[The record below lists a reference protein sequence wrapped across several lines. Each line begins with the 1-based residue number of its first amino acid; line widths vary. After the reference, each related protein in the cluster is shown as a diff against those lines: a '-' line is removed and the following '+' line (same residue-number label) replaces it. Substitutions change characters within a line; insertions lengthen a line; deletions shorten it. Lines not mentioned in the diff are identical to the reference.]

1 MVSSEV
7 GSCQGGT
14 ETMSFANQLK
24 EMRMLGLWGNS
35 WKETDV
41 LEQVGASVLGEGI
54 RLPRCRYYKA
64 EFRMKGRSHWE
75 KI

>member
-1 MVSSEV
+1 
-7 GSCQGGT
+7 
-14 ETMSFANQLK
+14 
-24 EMRMLGLWGNS
+24 MRMLGLWGNS

-41 LEQVGASVLGEGI
+41 LEQVGASVLGEGV
-54 RLPRCRYYKA
+54 RLPGCRYYKA